1 MTENEY
7 EVVAKGERFVLGS
20 LRVMVGFARALER
33 HGISVERC
41 QVRRG
46 AVLAVVKR
54 EVWA

>member
-20 LRVMVGFARALER
+20 LRMMVGFARALER